1 MRDPLHGVLGIL
13 SDFYGDC
20 MAPCSKLGITTRLI
34 AVLSFAGAQGR
45 LGKSLSLFYTRN
57 SDSGLQAL

>member
-13 SDFYGDC
+13 SDFCGDC
-20 MAPCSKLGITTRLI
+20 MAPCSKLGITTQLI
-34 AVLSFAGAQGR
+34 AALSFAGAQDG
-45 LGKSLSLFYTRN
+45 LGKSWSLFYTAD